1 MIQIMNIPHN
11 IYIHVPFC
19 VKKCQY
25 CAFYSHPCANP
36 DWDEYADKIIDEIEH
51 FGNILGKLTVPTI
64 FFGGGTPSLMPV
76 ATFEKIINAIK
87 NHFDLSP
94 DAEIT
99 IEANPGTIT
108 ADKLDD
114 FCKIGLNRLSVGVQ
128 SFDDEKLKFLGR
140 IHTANDAIKLL
151 DAGLKRGLRV
161 SGDFIYGLP
170 GEGITDIIET
180 CNKINNIGI
189 SHCSMYEL
197 TIEPNTPFGKMNLC
211 MPTNEIMAEMYM
223 AIGTRLAL
231 PRYEV
236 SNYARP
242 GQECRHNQNVW
253 DGDAYIGIGDG
264 AAGRVFMNGVWY
276 EQLGGN
282 KMFNPMTNESRA
294 IERVITGMRTM
305 RGVLVDETVQ
315 KIINIEF
322 AKSHPDML
330 MFDGKRIHATDKGI
344 LVLDDLITK
353 LVK

>member
-1 MIQIMNIPHN
+1 MNMPHN

-25 CAFYSHPCANP
+25 CAFYSQSCANP
-36 DWDEYADKIIDEIEH
+36 DWDEYAYKIINEIQH
-51 FGNILGKLTVPTI
+51 FGNILAKPTVPTI
-64 FFGGGTPSLMPV
+64 FFGGGTPSLMP
-76 ATFEKIINAIK
+76 AAIFEKIINAIRD
-87 NHFDLSP
+87 NFALAAN
-94 DAEIT
+94 AEIT

-108 ADKLDD
+108 TDKLND

-140 IHTANDAIKLL
+140 IHTANDALNLL
-151 DAGLKRGLRV
+151 NAGLERNLRV

-170 GEGITDIIET
+170 GESVTDII
-180 CNKINNIGI
+180 KICDRINHIGI

-197 TIEPNTPFGKMNLC
+197 TIEPNTPFGKMNLD

-223 AIGTRLAL
+223 AINKHLAML
-231 PRYEV
+231 RYEV
-236 SNYARP
+236 SNYAVP

-253 DGDAYIGIGDG
+253 DGGAYIGIGDG
-264 AAGRVFMNGVWY
+264 AAGRVFMNGMWY
-276 EQLGGN
+276 EQLGDK
-282 KMFNPMTNESRA
+282 KMFNPITDENRA
-294 IERVITGMRTM
+294 IERVITGMRTI
-305 RGVLVDETVQ
+305 RGVLVDDMVA

-330 MFDGKRIHATDKGI
+330 MFDGNRIHATDKGM

-353 LVK
+353 LVR

>member
-1 MIQIMNIPHN
+1 MSLPHN

-25 CAFYSHPCANP
+25 CAFYSRPCANP
-36 DWDEYADKIIDEIEH
+36 DWDSYTDKIIDEIQH
-51 FGNILGKLTVPTI
+51 FGHILEKPTVPTV

-76 ATFEKIINAIK
+76 TTFEKIINVIK
-87 NHFDLSP
+87 ANFDLAP
-94 DAEIT
+94 NAEIT

-108 ADKLDD
+108 ADKLND
-114 FCKIGLNRLSVGVQ
+114 FCKIGLNRLSVGIQ

-140 IHTANDAIKLL
+140 IHTANDAIRLL
-151 DAGLKRGLRV
+151 NAGLKLGLRV

-170 GEGITDIIET
+170 GEGVTDIIET
-180 CNKINNIGI
+180 CTKVNNIGI

-197 TIEPNTPFGKMNLC
+197 TIEPNTPFDKMNLD
-211 MPTNEIMAEMYM
+211 MPTNETMAEMYT
-223 AIGTRLAL
+223 AINKHLAL

-236 SNYARP
+236 SNYAIP

-253 DGDAYIGIGDG
+253 DGNAYIGIGDG

-276 EQLGGN
+276 EQLGDR
-282 KMFNPMTNESRA
+282 KMFNSMTDESRA
-294 IERVITGMRTM
+294 IERVITGMRTK
-305 RGVLVDETVQ
+305 RGVLVDNTVA

-322 AKSHPDML
+322 AKSCPDML
-330 MFDGKRIHATDKGI
+330 MFDGTRIHATDKGM